1 MAFGAGAGTVALLR
15 GELEA
20 SLGGNLDQTN
30 GAVNRAIEEL
40 KFVRFSETKDA
51 LLALT
56 VVRKVADHRLTVRQD
71 VVGEK
76 LTRVRI
82 RVGVFGDEKLS
93 RTLLDRIQAKLLPAA
108 GGCAGSVAVIGGCKS
123 RGFPEADGFNPHV
136 EEPVCEAAG

>member
-1 MAFGAGAGTVALLR
+1 MNLLSSRLVRGFAASLSLLAFAALGSGCVAIVAAGAGAGTGAYLR

-20 SLGGNLDQTN
+20 TLGGNLERTN
-30 GAVNRAIEEL
+30 QAVAKAVQEL
-40 KFVRFSETKDA
+40 KFVRISENKDA

-56 VVRKVADHRLTVRQD
+56 VVRNAADQRIEIRQD

-93 RTLLDRIQAKLLPAA
+93 RTLLDRIQARL
-108 GGCAGSVAVIGGCKS
+108 
-123 RGFPEADGFNPHV
+123 
-136 EEPVCEAAG
+136 

>member
-1 MAFGAGAGTVALLR
+1 MNSVSLRSARPLAASLLLLTFAGLGSGCVAIVAAGAGAGTVAYLR

-20 SLGGNLDQTN
+20 TLGGNLEQTN
-30 GAVNRAIEEL
+30 KAVNRAIEEL
-40 KFVRFSETKDA
+40 KFVRISENKDA

-56 VVRKVADHRLTVRQD
+56 VVRNAADQRIEVRQD

-93 RTLLDRIQAKLLPAA
+93 RTLLDRIQAKL
-108 GGCAGSVAVIGGCKS
+108 
-123 RGFPEADGFNPHV
+123 
-136 EEPVCEAAG
+136 

>member
-1 MAFGAGAGTVALLR
+1 MVLLPPTPISAAVTSAGAGTVAYLR

-20 SLGGNLDQTN
+20 TLSGNLEQTN
-30 GAVNRAIEEL
+30 KAVNRAIEEL
-40 KFVRFSETKDA
+40 KFVRISENKDA

-56 VVRKVADHRLTVRQD
+56 VVRNAADQRIEVRQD

-93 RTLLDRIQAKLLPAA
+93 RTLLERIQAKL
-108 GGCAGSVAVIGGCKS
+108 
-123 RGFPEADGFNPHV
+123 
-136 EEPVCEAAG
+136 

>member
-1 MAFGAGAGTVALLR
+1 MNSFFLRSARGLTASLLLLAFAGLGSGCVAIVAAGAGAGTVAYLR

-20 SLGGNLDQTN
+20 TLSGNLAQTN
-30 GAVNRAIEEL
+30 KAVNRAVEEL
-40 KFVRFSETKDA
+40 KFVRISENQDA

-56 VVRKVADHRLTVRQD
+56 VVRNAADQRIEVRQD

-93 RTLLDRIQAKLLPAA
+93 RTLLERIQAKL
-108 GGCAGSVAVIGGCKS
+108 
-123 RGFPEADGFNPHV
+123 
-136 EEPVCEAAG
+136 

>member
-1 MAFGAGAGTVALLR
+1 MNLSPSRSLRGFAASLLLLACAGLGSGCVAIVAAGAGAGTVAYLR

-20 SLGGNLDQTN
+20 TLGGNLERTN
-30 GAVNRAIEEL
+30 QAVGKAVQEL
-40 KFVRFSETKDA
+40 KFVRISESKDA

-56 VVRKVADHRLTVRQD
+56 VVRNAADQRIEIRQD

-93 RTLLDRIQAKLLPAA
+93 RTLLDRIQAAL
-108 GGCAGSVAVIGGCKS
+108 
-123 RGFPEADGFNPHV
+123 
-136 EEPVCEAAG
+136 

>member
-1 MAFGAGAGTVALLR
+1 MTAAPEFRAASCTGADNSATPAPPSSRTASTGAGAGTVAYLR

-20 SLGGNLDQTN
+20 TLSGNLAQTN
-30 GAVNRAIEEL
+30 KAVNRAVEEL
-40 KFVRFSETKDA
+40 KFVRISETQDA

-56 VVRKVADHRLTVRQD
+56 VVRNAADQRIEVRQD

-93 RTLLDRIQAKLLPAA
+93 RTLLERIQAKL
-108 GGCAGSVAVIGGCKS
+108 
-123 RGFPEADGFNPHV
+123 
-136 EEPVCEAAG
+136 